1 MSIHDQSSFEKFND
15 SLLAGAVFSQ
25 RPKRIGTGL
34 IAGTRVETAEGWK
47 SVEQIRTGE
56 KVYTF
61 DGGLQPVKRIERTV
75 YGAEVQEVFPEGLL
89 MVPGGALDNCD
100 AFYLLPEQHVLL
112 ESAIAEEV
120 LGNATALVPA
130 AALENYR
137 GITRVM
143 PVDLIEVVTLLFDDE
158 EVVYANTGAMMH
170 CAPKKAAGAAL
181 RGTMRS
187 AFFNVLPL
195 EQARAMVELMAA
207 NNPFDG
213 AARSEAA

>member
-1 MSIHDQSSFEKFND
+1 MSIHNPNAFEKFD
-15 SLLAGAVFSQ
+15 DILLAGAVFSQ
-25 RPKRIGTGL
+25 QPQRIGTGL
-34 IAGTRVETAEGWK
+34 IAGTRVETADGWK
-47 SVEQIRTGE
+47 PVEQIRTGE
-56 KVYTF
+56 KVHTY

-75 YGAEVQEVFPEGLL
+75 FGAEVAEVFPDGLL

-100 AFYLLPEQHVLL
+100 AFYLLPDQHVLL

-158 EVVYANTGAMMH
+158 EVVYANTGVMMH

-187 AFFNVLPL
+187 AFFKVLPL
-195 EQARAMVELMAA
+195 EQARAMVELMATA
-207 NNPFDG
+207 NPFD
-213 AARSEAA
+213 AASASEAA

>member
-1 MSIHDQSSFEKFND
+1 MSIHDQSSFEKFD
-15 SLLAGAVFSQ
+15 DIRLAGAVFSQ

-47 SVEQIRTGE
+47 IVETIRTGE
-56 KVYTF
+56 RVHTY
-61 DGGLQPVKRIERTV
+61 DGGLKAVKRIERTV
-75 YGAEVQEVFPEGLL
+75 YGADVQDAFPEGLL

-120 LGNATALVPA
+120 LGNATTLVPA

-137 GITRVM
+137 GITRVL

-158 EVVYANTGAMMH
+158 EVVYANTGTMMH
-170 CAPKKAAGAAL
+170 CAPHKAAGAAM

-187 AFFNVLPL
+187 AFFNVLGL
-195 EQARAMVELMAA
+195 EQARAMIELMAEGS
-207 NNPFDG
+207 PFQA
-213 AARSEAA
+213 AARPEAA